1 MKKLKLERLAHS
13 GDELCNLAI
22 SGAYY
27 RIYVTS
33 VSLVCFFFFLIF
45 ILFTFQFFAGRIPKN
60 SGWRISSGASTM
72 V

>member
-1 MKKLKLERLAHS
+1 MKKLKLEKLAHI

-27 RIYVTS
+27 KIYVTC
-33 VSLVCFFFFLIF
+33 VSFFFLIF
-45 ILFTFQFFAGRIPKN
+45 ILFTFQFFVGRIPKN
-60 SGWRISSGASTM
+60 SGWRISSVPRTM